1 MDFKMGSGVTGVTA
15 TSGSIHSA
23 VGTAVNTK
31 KGNIGNLLKDV
42 IVTHR
47 TIKPEHLKQDLTA
60 LGQGGWGGQ
69 GI

>member
-1 MDFKMGSGVTGVTA
+1 MDFKMGAEVTEVTA
-15 TSGSIHSA
+15 TSGSIHFV

-47 TIKPEHLKQDLTA
+47 TINQST
-60 LGQGGWGGQ
+60 
-69 GI
+69 